1 MTISMRRPCTRW
13 TTGLRYLPELVDEVR
28 EMIAE
33 ELEQEGTSPQEYL
46 RFHCNAI
53 KDEHLQKVFGVTDKS
68 QLTNAVF
75 LKALKL
81 GHVGIFP
88 GQPERYFVLDFTLG
102 CALHRR
108 GAGGVR
114 RRGRRRGRRNRLGV
128 LNVSTLAQRQQIKR
142 RRRAVTQGDR
152 PPSCVSSSICG
163 YILILRLPAARRG
176 PSWWPRRGCAG
187 TLRSRRSRGSSG
199 RSPG

>member
-1 MTISMRRPCTRW
+1 M
-13 TTGLRYLPELVDEVR
+13 RYLPELVDEVR

-102 CALHRR
+102 SHFTDE
-108 GAGGVR
+108 V
-114 RRGRRRGRRNRLGV
+114 
-128 LNVSTLAQRQQIKR
+128 
-142 RRRAVTQGDR
+142 
-152 PPSCVSSSICG
+152 
-163 YILILRLPAARRG
+163 
-176 PSWWPRRGCAG
+176 WWPPRMRTASW
-187 TLRSRRSRGSSG
+187 TTRSSG
-199 RSPG
+199 SPELPYQSS